1 MKKIII
7 FIFISIGLSQNVRYL
22 DEVFENVE
30 ISEDVVYGN
39 APDLPFIFLFEW
51 ITFDIDLDMDIYEPE
66 GDTLTIRPVILFIH
80 TGAFFSGHNELD
92 DVVALSIAAAKR
104 GYVAVSINYRLGLNI
119 ISSYSG
125 ERAVHRG
132 VQDASAAI
140 RYIKEFHEE
149 LKIDPDNIFIW
160 GTSAGSFIGL
170 HLSYLDEADR
180 PEATYGGG
188 LDPDLG
194 CIDCEGNDY
203 EHDSRPKALVSCW
216 GAIGDTVWIDNNDII
231 PAILFH
237 GTADPIVPFNSGFPF
252 TVDILLPIVY
262 GSNLIHDRLNTFG
275 IQHEFY
281 AEEGLLHEYWGTLNG
296 IWFGGPNEYFEQI
309 KNDGF
314 MFFYE
319 QLDIL
324 EPLTIENVE
333 SWNLVGLP
341 LEVVDASYNILFPES
356 IEGTLY
362 SFSDGYNSETSLVY
376 GNGYWLRFNEAG
388 SSTIIGI
395 QLNEI
400 TISLI
405 EGWNLISGI
414 TFPVDSNSIVDNAGI
429 IVSGTLFE
437 FSPGGY
443 SNAEI
448 IEPGKGYWV
457 RTNGSGSITLMGD

>member
-1 MKKIII
+1 MKKIIL
-7 FIFISIGLSQNVRYL
+7 FIFISICLSQEIRYL
-22 DEVFENVE
+22 NEVFENVE
-30 ISEDVVYGN
+30 ITEDVVYGN

-51 ITFDIDLDMDIYEPE
+51 ITFDVDLDMDIYEPE
-66 GDTLTIRPVILFIH
+66 GDTLTNRPVILFIH
-80 TGAFFSGHNELD
+80 TGSFFSGHNELD

-125 ERAVHRG
+125 ERAVYRG

-140 RYIKEFHEE
+140 RYLKEFNEE
-149 LKIDPDNIFIW
+149 LKIDPDNVFIW

-170 HLSYLDEADR
+170 HFSYLDEADR

-203 EHDSRPKALVSCW
+203 DHESRPKALVSCW
-216 GAIGDTVWIDNNDII
+216 GAIGDTAWIDNNDIV

-262 GSNLIHDRLNTFG
+262 GSNLIYDRLNTFG

-314 MFFYE
+314 MFLYE

-324 EPLTIENVE
+324 EPLMIENME

-341 LEVVDASYNILFPES
+341 LEVEDTSYNILFPES
-356 IEGTLY
+356 IDGTLY
-362 SFSDGYNSETSLVY
+362 SYSDGYNPETSLVH

-395 QLNEI
+395 PLNEI
-400 TISLI
+400 TISI
-405 EGWNLISGI
+405 NEGWNLISGI
-414 TFPVDSNSIVDNAGI
+414 SFPVNSNSIVDNAGI

-437 FSPGGY
+437 FSPDGY

-448 IEPGKGYWV
+448 IEPGKGYWI
-457 RTNGSGSITLMGD
+457 RANSSGSIIIEN